1 MNIEALIMMS
11 GANLIVA
18 GFTAWFFWKIL
29 RKPRGR

>member
-1 MNIEALIMMS
+1 MNTRAFIMML
-11 GANLIVA
+11 GTNLIVA